1 MPDAW
6 FEDEFFEKRDTGQ
19 EPLLPGTYDGCRFS
33 HCNMEG
39 SDFAGFHFIDCR
51 FEHCNL
57 GNVKLAGTSL
67 RNVLIVECKMI
78 GVAFD
83 QCHEVFFDVQFERS
97 VLDLSVFHRRK
108 MAGKKF
114 HDCSLKEVDFS
125 EADLSGASFE
135 GSDLQ
140 GALFDL
146 AKLGK
151 ADFRKALNYIID
163 PEKSQVKKAR
173 FSLEGLPGL
182 LTKYDLDIS

>member
-1 MPDAW
+1 
-6 FEDEFFEKRDTGQ
+6 
-19 EPLLPGTYDGCRFS
+19 
-33 HCNMEG
+33 
-39 SDFAGFHFIDCR
+39 
-51 FEHCNL
+51 
-57 GNVKLAGTSL
+57 
-67 RNVLIVECKMI
+67 
-78 GVAFD
+78 
-83 QCHEVFFDVQFERS
+83 VQFERT

-125 EADLSGASFE
+125 EADLTGASFE

-140 GALFDL
+140 GAIFDQ

-151 ADFRKALNYIID
+151 ADFRKALNFIID